1 MRVTFITDGPRML
14 MILSHAQFYNRRLI
28 KKPKE
33 CVFSHLC
40 EWVLER
46 LTFSLITLPLLISKP
61 DMKVL

>member
-28 KKPKE
+28 RS
-33 CVFSHLC
+33 VFGHLC